1 MFGGTWILKK
11 SDYTFFHLHSVYL
24 RLDYF
29 LTFPQDLY
37 RMIEWEMW
45 SMDLYHSPIV
55 MGFWKLLKNTILRL
69 NIGILNQRWQQI
81 RMDIKE
87 SLDEND
93 NGEVS
98 PLILWD
104 SCKAFLKEKI
114 IGYCSTY
121 KNQRIEKQ
129 KELKLLD
136 NMHQNALNQ
145 ETKI

>member
-1 MFGGTWILKK
+1 
-11 SDYTFFHLHSVYL
+11 
-24 RLDYF
+24 
-29 LTFPQDLY
+29 
-37 RMIEWEMW
+37 
-45 SMDLYHSPIV
+45 
-55 MGFWKLLKNTILRL
+55 
-69 NIGILNQRWQQI
+69 
-81 RMDIKE
+81 MDIKE